1 MAAAVSAVLKAVDMP
16 HIDSEIKANILV
28 VDDLSEKHVVF
39 GSVLEELQQNV
50 VHARS
55 GKEALRLILT
65 MEFAAILLDVNM
77 PDIDGLETAKLIRQY
92 RKTAQTPI
100 LFITAYVDELQAIQG
115 YALGAVDYIS
125 TPVVPEILRSKV
137 RVFVDL
143 YRMNRQL
150 QVQVLEREALARS
163 EAARA
168 AAEEAIRRADYLA
181 EASRLLSRSLH
192 LDETVGA
199 LCQIAVPSLAGMAVV
214 ALLDGHDELVC
225 SGGRCASDDSGS
237 APDFP
242 PGRHRRLSP
251 PLTLALRAALRS
263 RQPELIDPLP
273 LWEERRMGGAAS
285 AEPPL
290 PETAERIAICPLFA
304 GERPLGALL
313 LLGRDSQF
321 DGAQLSVINEV
332 VSRASIAM
340 ENARLY
346 SLVQDADKRKNEFL
360 AMLAHELR
368 NPLAPIRNA
377 VRIMQGQ
384 PLTDPT
390 VIWVRD
396 VIGRQVDHMSRM
408 VDDLLDVSRI
418 ARGKVTVQSEQVA
431 LSTLC
436 QRAVEASEPLINA
449 RQQQLSLDLPAQ
461 PLVIDGDVVRLSQ
474 VLSNLLNN
482 ASKFTPTH
490 GLISLSARLEG
501 PHVRICVK
509 DNGEGIDPA
518 FLPHMFDL
526 FAQGDQALDR
536 SQGGLGIG
544 LTLVRHLVELH
555 GGQVRAFSEGPGR
568 GAELSVYL
576 PARVAQNAGELP
588 FVPPRMQLPPDAR
601 PLRVLVVDDLLAS
614 AETMKVLLE
623 SEGYVVDIATD
634 GMSALDKAREFLPEV
649 VILDIG
655 LPGMSG
661 FEVAQQMRKMPE
673 TREALLIALTGY
685 GEAES
690 RMRSKKAGF
699 DHHVVKPADIDAL
712 LGLISQAGRSGRSGG
727 A

>member
-1 MAAAVSAVLKAVDMP
+1 MSAVLNAAELP
-16 HIDSEIKANILV
+16 HIDNEIKANILV

-39 GSVLEELQQNV
+39 GSVLEELHQNV

-92 RKTAQTPI
+92 KKTAQTPI

-150 QVQVLEREALARS
+150 QVQMLEREALARS
-163 EAARA
+163 EAARS

-181 EASRLLSRSLH
+181 EASRLLSRSLNI
-192 LDETVGA
+192 DETIDA
-199 LCQIAVPSLAGMAVV
+199 LCEIAVPLLGDMAAV
-214 ALLDGHDELVC
+214 ALLDSHDELVC
-225 SGGRCASDDSGS
+225 TGVRCASDGPVA
-237 APDFP
+237 APAAS

-251 PLTLALRAALRS
+251 PLVQGLRAALRA
-263 RQPELIDPLP
+263 RQPELLEPLP
-273 LWEERRMGGAAS
+273 LWEERRLGGTAS
-285 AEPPL
+285 TPPSL
-290 PETAERIAICPLFA
+290 PEGVERLAICPLFA

-313 LLGRDSQF
+313 LFGQDSHF

-346 SLVQDADKRKNEFL
+346 GLVQDADKRKNEFL

-384 PLTDPT
+384 ALTDPT

-418 ARGKVTVQSEQVA
+418 ARGKVTVQPEQVA

-449 RQQQLSLDLPAQ
+449 RQQQLSLDLPTQ

-490 GLISLSARLEG
+490 GQISLSARLEG

-576 PARVAQNAGELP
+576 PARVAQTASELP
-588 FVPPRMQLPPDAR
+588 PVLPLLQVPPGAGQ
-601 PLRVLVVDDLLAS
+601 LRVLVVDDLLAS

-634 GMSALDKAREFLPEV
+634 GMSALDKVPEFLPEV

-661 FEVAQQMRKMPE
+661 FEVAQQMRQLPE
-673 TREALLIALTGY
+673 TRAALLIALTGY

-712 LGLISQAGRSGRSGG
+712 LGLISQAGRRGD

>member
-1 MAAAVSAVLKAVDMP
+1 MIAAETPQLAP
-16 HIDSEIKANILV
+16 EIMANILV

-92 RKTAQTPI
+92 KKTAQTPI

-163 EAARA
+163 EAARS
-168 AAEEAIRRADYLA
+168 AAEETIRRADYLA
-181 EASRLLSRSLH
+181 EASRLLSLSLNI
-192 LDETVGA
+192 DETVGA
-199 LCQIAVPSLAGMAVV
+199 LCELSVPSLGEMAAV
-214 ALLDGHDELVC
+214 ALLDGHDELICTGV
-225 SGGRCASDDSGS
+225 RYASDGPVSL
-237 APDFP
+237 PDQSL
-242 PGRHRRLSP
+242 PGRRELSP
-251 PLTLALRAALRS
+251 AMARAVRSALGA
-263 RQPELIDPLP
+263 RQLELMDPLP
-273 LWEERRMGGAAS
+273 LWEERRIGVAAGAAS
-285 AEPPL
+285 DL
-290 PETAERIAICPLFA
+290 SGGMERLAICPLFA
-304 GERPLGALL
+304 GDRPLGALL
-313 LLGRDSQF
+313 LFGQDNHF
-321 DGAQLSVINEV
+321 EAAQLSLINEV

-346 SLVQDADKRKNEFL
+346 SLVQDADRRKNEFL

-384 PLTDPT
+384 ALTDPT

-418 ARGKVTVQSEQVA
+418 ARGKVTVHPELVA
-431 LSTLC
+431 LPALC
-436 QRAVEASEPLINA
+436 HRAVEASEPLISA
-449 RQQQLSLDLPAQ
+449 RQQQLSLVLPDQPVVLEGDL
-461 PLVIDGDVVRLSQ
+461 VRLSQ

-482 ASKFTPTH
+482 ASKFTPSNGQIT
-490 GLISLSARLEG
+490 LSAVLEG
-501 PHVRICVK
+501 PQVRICVK
-509 DNGEGIDPA
+509 DNGEGVDPA

-568 GAELSVYL
+568 GTELIVYL
-576 PARVAQNAGELP
+576 PARLADVS
-588 FVPPRMQLPPDAR
+588 VRQLPALPQIQVR
-601 PLRVLVVDDLLAS
+601 SHSGQQRVLVVDDLLAS

-623 SEGYVVDIATD
+623 SEGYVVEIAAD
-634 GMSALDKAREFLPEV
+634 GMSALAKAREFLPTV

-661 FEVAQQMRKMPE
+661 FEVAQQMRRMPE
-673 TREALLIALTGY
+673 TSAVLLIALTGY

-690 RMRSKKAGF
+690 RMRSRNAGF
-699 DHHVVKPADIDAL
+699 DHHVVKPADIDVL
-712 LGLISQAGRSGRSGG
+712 LGLVSQAPGHGE

>member
-1 MAAAVSAVLKAVDMP
+1 MSAVLRAAELP
-16 HIDSEIKANILV
+16 HIDPEIKANILV

-39 GSVLEELQQNV
+39 GSVLEELHQNV

-92 RKTAQTPI
+92 KKTAQTPI

-163 EAARA
+163 EAARS

-181 EASRLLSRSLH
+181 EASRLLSRSLNI
-192 LDETVGA
+192 DETVGA
-199 LCQIAVPSLAGMAVV
+199 LCQIAVPSLGDMAAV
-214 ALLDGHDELVC
+214 ALLDTHDELVC
-225 SGGRCASDDSGS
+225 TGVRDSGGVVS
-237 APDFP
+237 APDTS
-242 PGRHRRLSP
+242 PGRRRRLSP
-251 PLTLALRAALRS
+251 PLTRALRTALDA
-263 RQPELIDPLP
+263 RQPELLDPLP
-273 LWEERRMGGAAS
+273 LWEERRMGGAIS
-285 AEPPL
+285 AAPSL
-290 PETAERIAICPLFA
+290 PEGVDRLAIFPLFA
-304 GERPLGALL
+304 GDRPLGALL
-313 LLGRDSQF
+313 LFGQDKHF
-321 DGAQLSVINEV
+321 ENAQLSVINEV

-384 PLTDPT
+384 ALTDPT

-449 RQQQLSLDLPAQ
+449 RQQQLSLDLPPQ

-490 GLISLSARLEG
+490 GQISLSARLEG

-576 PARVAQNAGELP
+576 PARIAQAASELP
-588 FVPPRMQLPPDAR
+588 PALPQVQMSPGVGQ
-601 PLRVLVVDDLLAS
+601 LRVLVVDDLLAS

-634 GMSALDKAREFLPEV
+634 GMSALDKTKEFLPEV

-661 FEVAQQMRKMPE
+661 FEVAQRMRQMPE
-673 TREALLIALTGY
+673 TRAALLIALTGY

-712 LGLISQAGRSGRSGG
+712 LGLISQAGQRRD